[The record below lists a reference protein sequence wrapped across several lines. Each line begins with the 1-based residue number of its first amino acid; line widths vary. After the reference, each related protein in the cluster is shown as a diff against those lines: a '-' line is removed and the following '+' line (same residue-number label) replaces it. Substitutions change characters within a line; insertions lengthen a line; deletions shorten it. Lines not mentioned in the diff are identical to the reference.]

1 MVRLSLISRVS
12 LPSFTFKT
20 RRRWTRSFS
29 ARASGER
36 ALLIRSQN
44 ESLRASWPTLGEY
57 VLVKLPDEIVS
68 MRSPGTGTALGVEMG
83 GRVLP
88 PML

>member
-1 MVRLSLISRVS
+1 MI
-12 LPSFTFKT
+12 PIH
-20 RRRWTRSFS
+20 
-29 ARASGER
+29 ASGNKGSR
-36 ALLIRSQN
+36 ARSQN